1 MLYLVVH
8 MAKTHGV
15 TLEHVR
21 KEYTCGSMVHKE
33 LMTHGGCTSSKMLH
47 YNNIINVIK
56 GHYSSR
62 KDATIAS

>member
-1 MLYLVVH
+1 
-8 MAKTHGV
+8 
-15 TLEHVR
+15 
-21 KEYTCGSMVHKE
+21 